1 MRESND
7 EAGGKKIVRGRGRG
21 RGIETWRGRGRGI
34 ETWRGREKQTYVV
47 KKVRRRIKKEKLEG
61 LTREGRAGGDD
72 IVGEGGEVDIREDKA
87 RTETKKVFRGKEVDQ
102 GMK

>member
-1 MRESND
+1 MLQMYLVGHASFHR
-7 EAGGKKIVRGRGRG
+7 VR
-21 RGIETWRGRGRGI
+21 IETVGMVYTGG
-34 ETWRGREKQTYVV
+34 EEG
-47 KKVRRRIKKEKLEG
+47 KEEDKEGEAKLEG

>member
-1 MRESND
+1 MLVFIGLELRQLVWC
-7 EAGGKKIVRGRGRG
+7 I
-21 RGIETWRGRGRGI
+21 
-34 ETWRGREKQTYVV
+34 QVV